1 MAVILLYVAFFDGCG
16 KVVYTITIYS
26 NRLYLNENSEY
37 KETFEQID
45 NTIDKF
51 SSCLFSTYNL
61 CLLKYNDLEKY
72 NHILEKESLHQ
83 FTKHRFELTDYYA
96 NTLVRL
102 AEGKVKSQKS
112 NNINYIQQKQE
123 QLRVVTD
130 KCSKTQEQLQLY
142 LEFREKFIEFRKLL
156 FSKPEDS
163 NIPKIIKEFSK
174 VFKHIKLTI
183 SEVLVTKPFSKDTN
197 TYGYFAFEYEYL
209 NPKIKQFKNQVGR
222 YRYRINRLTN
232 QITNLQ
238 NKSLKHC
245 IFGSKKA
252 IKQYNNGNITKE
264 DFLQLKYKEFEIS
277 GRHDSKYGNWVFKPT
292 YNLETNSFTFS
303 ITLINK
309 TVIVLENIKFP
320 YRQNELLQIL
330 SKNTTDGKMK
340 PICFGIIRKYDKVHN
355 NCYYQIKASFDVE
368 SVISSINYDK
378 STGIVAIDFN
388 YGHLDMTEL
397 DAKGNLLNYETIYYD
412 LNFNS
417 KQNEISLR
425 GVIDKIAEYACS
437 KHKILAIENINTYK
451 SNFNNCKDR
460 NQQKLL
466 NYTLHR
472 LPYSKYLEIMN
483 YVKIKHCVNV
493 IIINPAFT
501 SIIGRLK
508 YANSYKLNN
517 HVAASYVIG
526 RRALGF
532 KEHIPKSLKSY
543 LQDRKFKSNWAKWS
557 YLNKILK

>member
-1 MAVILLYVAFFDGCG
+1 M
-16 KVVYTITIYS
+16 YTITIYS
-26 NRLYLNENSEY
+26 NRLYLNENSGY

-45 NTIDKF
+45 STIDKF
-51 SSCLFSTYNL
+51 SSYLFSTYNL

-72 NHILEKESLHQ
+72 NRILKKESLHQ

-112 NNINYIQQKQE
+112 NNTNYIQQKQE

-156 FSKPEDS
+156 FSEPKDS

-197 TYGYFAFEYEYL
+197 TYGYFGFEYKYL
-209 NPKIKQFKNQVGR
+209 NPKIKQLKNQIGK

-238 NKSLKHC
+238 NKSLKHF

-252 IKQYNNGNITKE
+252 IKQYNNGNITRD

-277 GRHDSKYGNWVFKPT
+277 GRHDSKYGNWVFKPV
-292 YNLETNSFTFS
+292 YNTNTNSFTFN

-309 TVIVLENIKFP
+309 NIIVLENIRFP

-330 SKNTTDGKMK
+330 NKDTTDEKMK

-355 NCYYQIKASFDVE
+355 KCYYQIKASFDIE
-368 SVISSINYDK
+368 STISDINYDK
-378 STGIVAIDFN
+378 SAGIVAIDFN
-388 YGHLDMTEL
+388 YGHLNITEL
-397 DAKGNLLNYETIYYD
+397 DAKGNLLNYKTIYYN
-412 LNFNS
+412 LEFNS
-417 KQNEISLR
+417 HQNEISLR
-425 GVIDKIAEYACS
+425 KAINEIAEYACS
-437 KHKILAIENINTYK
+437 KHKILAVENINTYK
-451 SNFNNCKDR
+451 SNFSSCKDR
-460 NQQKLL
+460 KQQKLL

-472 LPYSKYLEIMN
+472 LPYGRYLEIID
-483 YVKIKHCVNV
+483 YVRVKYCMDV
-493 IIINPAFT
+493 IIVNPAFT
-501 SIIGRLK
+501 SIIGKLK
-508 YANSYKLNN
+508 YVNSCKLNS
-517 HVAASYVIG
+517 HTAASYVIG

-532 KEHIPKSLKSY
+532 GEHIPKSLKSY
-543 LQDRKFKSNWAKWS
+543 LQNKKFKSNWAKWS